1 MNVEPIDVLA
11 DYTRTVFGSWHVE
24 VAASSGA
31 RRSADAESME
41 GIFGMVLDFLTEIAN
56 EARRPCAT
64 VHALDGD
71 VEAFLALAEEHDLAS
86 MTAET
91 IERTPGGTGDR

>member
-1 MNVEPIDVLA
+1 L
-11 DYTRTVFGSWHVE
+11 
-24 VAASSGA
+24 
-31 RRSADAESME
+31 E

-71 VEAFLALAEEHDLAS
+71 VKAFLPLAEEHDLAS
-86 MTAET
+86 MT
-91 IERTPGGTGDR
+91 G